1 MQLTLTPRSAHT
13 HLRIKMSHFAAS
25 DPSVAEIEKL
35 LKEALSVSS
44 DPKVTEKLDKCKDL
58 VTVLNVKSKGI
69 LNKFSLDNQVA
80 LVTGGGQGIGRALAH
95 ALGEAGCKVAVADL
109 EVSRA
114 ETVAKELAD
123 KGIKSL
129 AIKVDVANKKNVEEM
144 VAKVLSTFGDLHIA
158 CNNAGI
164 VFHSNSED
172 TSQKEWDT
180 TLNVN
185 LSGVF
190 FCCQAEAKH
199 MLKKGYGKI
208 INTASMS
215 ATIVN
220 HPQRQVAYNT
230 SKAGVV
236 HMTKTL
242 GCEWAERGVRVNCIS
257 PGYVD
262 TPLNRTEGLM
272 KVRAQ
277 WISET
282 PQQRLAEVDDLVGAV
297 LYLASPLSDYTTGLD
312 LIIDGGFTCW

>member
-1 MQLTLTPRSAHT
+1 MVLG
-13 HLRIKMSHFAAS
+13 AS

-44 DPKVTEKLDKCKDL
+44 DPKVTEKLGKAKDL
-58 VTVLNVKSKGI
+58 VSTLNVKSKGI
-69 LNKFSLDNQVA
+69 LNKFCLDGQVA
-80 LVTGGGQGIGRALAH
+80 LVTGGGQGIGRGLAH

-109 EVSRA
+109 ALDRA
-114 ETVAKELAD
+114 ETVAKELEA
-123 KGIKSL
+123 KGISSV
-129 AIKVDVANKKNVEEM
+129 AIKVDVSKKDDVENM
-144 VAKVLSTFGDLHIA
+144 VAKVLSTFGDLHIGV
-158 CNNAGI
+158 NNAGI
-164 VFHSNSED
+164 VFHSDSEH

-180 TLNVN
+180 TLGVN

-215 ATIVN
+215 GTIVN
-220 HPQRQVAYNT
+220 QPQKQVAYNT

-242 GCEWAERGVRVNCIS
+242 GCEWAKRGVTVNCIS

-272 KVRAQ
+272 AVRQ
-277 WISET
+277 LWIDNT
-282 PQQRLAEVDDLVGAV
+282 PMGRLAEVDDLLGGV
-297 LYLASPLSDYTTGLD
+297 LYLASALSGYTTGLD
-312 LIIDGGFTCW
+312 MIIDGGFTIW